1 LAPARVS
8 HWSGYVVNLDIE
20 NRSEGVQSVSASW
33 VVPQISVSENDT
45 FSSVWVGVGGYGES
59 SLIQAGTEQHC
70 TNGRLE
76 YFAWYELLPYTIT
89 RIHTLDI
96 QPGDKITTSII
107 LVDESKNTWVITVTD
122 ETTGDEFRKTVTYNS
137 SMKSAEWIIERPTVN
152 NTISTLA
159 NFGEATV
166 TNCTTTINGVSG
178 SIDNFTFTPVIM
190 VDSNDSALVSTSS
203 LSGDG
208 SSFTVTYIKP
218 NLNPTPTTVSS
229 YP

>member
-1 LAPARVS
+1 M
-8 HWSGYVVNLDIE
+8 
-20 NRSEGVQSVSASW
+20 QSISASW
-33 VVPQISVSENDT
+33 VVPQISVSVNDT
-45 FSSVWVGVGGYGES
+45 FSSVWVGVGGFGES

-70 TNGRLE
+70 VNGHLE

-107 LVDESKNTWVITVTD
+107 LVDENKNTWVITVTD
-122 ETTGDEFRKTVTYNS
+122 ETEGAEFQKTVTYNS
-137 SMKSAEWIIERPTVN
+137 SMKSAEWIVERPTVN

-178 SIDNFTFTPVIM
+178 SIDNFTFTPAIM
-190 VDSNDSALVSTSS
+190 VDSNDLELVSTSP

-218 NLNPTPTTVSS
+218 KLNPTPTAVSS
-229 YP
+229 IP